1 MLETTIPQSWGA
13 ILEVLKIIH
22 FLSFTVAIGAGIA
35 SLISV
40 KALAGLPPD
49 AMPTV
54 GRFRKMLGML
64 STMGLAFLWATGLAM
79 IMGFHGTAILADAA
93 FQWKMAAVVVLTLVA
108 AAANFESMRAM
119 MQGRPPNGG
128 LLVRYT
134 IAAQI
139 AGITA
144 LVLAVISF
152 S

>member
-1 MLETTIPQSWGA
+1 MLETTIPEASGTVLA
-13 ILEVLKIIH
+13 FLKIIH
-22 FLSFTVAIGAGIA
+22 FLSFSVAIGAGTA

-40 KALAGLPPD
+40 RALASLPPD

-64 STMGLAFLWATGLAM
+64 STMGLAFLWGTGLAM
-79 IMGFHGTAILADAA
+79 IMGFQGTAIFSDAA
-93 FQWKMAAVVVLTLVA
+93 FQWKMAAVVVLTLIS
-108 AAANFESMRAM
+108 AAANFETMRAM
-119 MQGRPPNGG
+119 MQGRPPNGA

-134 IAAQI
+134 IGAQI
-139 AGITA
+139 AGIAA